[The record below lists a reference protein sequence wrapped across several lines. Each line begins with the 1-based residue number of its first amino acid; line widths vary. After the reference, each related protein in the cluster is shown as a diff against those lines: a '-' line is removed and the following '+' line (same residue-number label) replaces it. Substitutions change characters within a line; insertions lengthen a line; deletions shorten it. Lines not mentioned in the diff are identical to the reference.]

1 MAQSYSQTLEFLYSH
16 LPMFQRIGA
25 AAYRADLSNTIA
37 LCKAAGNPERDL
49 KCIHVAGT
57 NGKGSTSHLL
67 ASIFMEAGYKV
78 GLYTSPHLKDFR
90 ERITI
95 NGKMISKK
103 FVVDFTEKYKNDF
116 KKIEPSFFEMTVVM
130 AFEYF
135 KKQKTDINIIE
146 VGMGGRLDSTNV
158 IVPELSVITTISK
171 DHVQFLGNDLRSIA
185 REKGG
190 IIKEG
195 ISVVK
200 AWTSNPSVRQGADIS
215 PKTGENLAVDD
226 VLKKIAKQKNSKFI
240 LAPKTP
246 KKKYECELKGDYQ
259 QMNISTVLT
268 AVSEMKL
275 HNWKISETNIKK
287 GISKVVTNTNLQGRW
302 QTLSKNPLTIC
313 DIGHNEEGIK
323 EIVKGIK
330 KIKYD
335 HLHFVIGTVN
345 DKDVSTMLSL
355 LPKKATYY
363 FCQAKIPRAMKAEE
377 LKELGEKFGLKG
389 ELYISVK
396 KALQQAK
403 KNASDPS
410 VLRTPPLSKGRKE
423 EETPPSRRLDTS
435 PRIRGG
441 LQRVSKS
448 KSGEAIKI
456 VKEKNDLVFVG
467 GSAFVVA
474 EVV

>member
-1 MAQSYSQTLEFLYSH
+1 
-16 LPMFQRIGA
+16 MFQRIGA
-25 AAYRADLSNTIA
+25 AAYRADLNNTIA

-95 NGKMISKK
+95 NGKMVSKK
-103 FVVDFTEKYKNDF
+103 FVVDFTEKYKKDF

-135 KKQKTDINIIE
+135 KNQKTDINIIE

-158 IVPELSVITTISK
+158 ITPELSIITTISK

-190 IIKEG
+190 IIKSG
-195 ISVVK
+195 VPIVK
-200 AWTSNPSVRQGADIS
+200 SWTPNPSVRQGADIS
-215 PKTGENLAVDD
+215 QTPPSRRRDTSPWKGEDFGVVDE
-226 VLKKIAKQKNSKFI
+226 LKKIAKEKKSKFI
-240 LAPKTP
+240 LAPKDP
-246 KKKYECELKGDYQ
+246 NKNYECELKGDYQ

-268 AVSEMKL
+268 AIEVLVSTGSTNRK
-275 HNWKISETNIKK
+275 WKISEVNIKK
-287 GISKVVTNTNLQGRW
+287 GIAKVVTNTNLQGRW

-330 KIKYD
+330 NIKYD

-345 DKDVSTMLSL
+345 DKDVNTMLSL

-377 LKELGEKFGLKG
+377 LKELGEKFGLRG
-389 ELYISVK
+389 EVYGSVK

-403 KNASDPS
+403 KNAVKP
-410 VLRTPPLSKGRKE
+410 LRPLRFEDSAPPLSKGR
-423 EETPPSRRLDTS
+423 
-435 PRIRGG
+435 
-441 LQRVSKS
+441 SKDKRAK
-448 KSGEAIKI
+448 KSEN
-456 VKEKNDLVFVG
+456 KNDLVFVG

>member
-1 MAQSYSQTLEFLYSH
+1 VAQSYSQTLEFLYSH

-103 FVVDFTEKYKNDF
+103 FVVDFTEKYKKDF

-158 IVPELSVITTISK
+158 IIPELSVITTISK
-171 DHVQFLGNDLRSIA
+171 DHVQFLGNDLREIA

-190 IIKEG
+190 IIKSG
-195 ISVVK
+195 VPILK
-200 AWTSNPSVRQGADIS
+200 AWTPPSRRLDTS
-215 PKTGENLAVDD
+215 PWKGENLGVVDE
-226 VLKKIAKQKNSKFI
+226 LKKIAKHKKSKFI
-240 LAPKTP
+240 LAPKAP

-259 QMNISTVLT
+259 QMNISTVLK
-268 AVSEMKL
+268 VIEEMKL
-275 HNWKISETNIKK
+275 QKWKISEANIKK

-355 LPKKATYY
+355 LPKKAIYY
-363 FCQAKIPRAMKAEE
+363 YCQAKIPRAMKPEE
-377 LKELGEKFGLKG
+377 LKKLGEKFGLKG
-389 ELYISVK
+389 EVYGSVK
-396 KALQQAK
+396 KALKEAK
-403 KNASDPS
+403 KNAIQ
-410 VLRTPPLSKGRKE
+410 
-423 EETPPSRRLDTS
+423 TPPSRRLDTS
-435 PRIRGG
+435 PKIRGG
-441 LQRVSKS
+441 LQQVSKS
-448 KSGEAIKI
+448 KSVDSKNTQ
-456 VKEKNDLVFVG
+456 KKNDLVFVG

>member
-1 MAQSYSQTLEFLYSH
+1 MNYNQTLDFLYSH

-25 AAYRADLSNTIA
+25 DAYRADLKNTFA

-95 NGKMISKK
+95 NGKMVSKK
-103 FVVDFTEKYKNDF
+103 FVVDFTEKYKKDF
-116 KKIEPSFFEMTVVM
+116 KKIKPSFFEMSVVM
-130 AFEYF
+130 AFKYF

-146 VGMGGRLDSTNV
+146 VGMGGRLDATNV

-171 DHVQFLGNDLRSIA
+171 DHIQFLGNDLKSIA

-190 IIKEG
+190 IIKSG
-195 ISVVK
+195 VTVVK
-200 AWTSNPSVRQGADIS
+200 AWTPNPSFRQGADIS
-215 PKTGENLAVDD
+215 RTPSSRIRDTSPWKGEDFGAV
-226 VLKKIAKQKNSKFI
+226 VNELKKIAKQKKSKFI

-259 QMNISTVLT
+259 KMNISTILT
-268 AVSEMKL
+268 AISEMKL
-275 HNWKISETNIKK
+275 QNWKISEANIKK
-287 GISKVVTNTNLQGRW
+287 GIAKVVTNTHLQGRW

-335 HLHFVIGTVN
+335 QLHFVIGTVN
-345 DKDVSTMLSL
+345 DKDVNTMLSL

-377 LKELGEKFGLKG
+377 LKEFGEKFGLKG
-389 ELYISVK
+389 EVYSSVQ
-396 KALQQAK
+396 KALKSAK
-403 KNASDPS
+403 KVASDPS
-410 VLRTPPLSKGRKE
+410 VLRTSPLSKGR
-423 EETPPSRRLDTS
+423 
-435 PRIRGG
+435 
-441 LQRVSKS
+441 SKD
-448 KSGEAIKI
+448 KLAKNNR
-456 VKEKNDLVFVG
+456 KKNDLVFVG

>member
-1 MAQSYSQTLEFLYSH
+1 MNYHQTLDFLFSH

-25 AAYRADLSNTIA
+25 DAYRGDLSNTIA
-37 LCKAAGNPERDL
+37 LCKVAGNPERDL

-90 ERITI
+90 ERINI

-103 FVVDFTEKYKNDF
+103 FVVDFTEKYKKDF

-146 VGMGGRLDSTNV
+146 VGMGGRLDATNV

-171 DHVQFLGNDLRSIA
+171 DHIQFLGNDLRSIA

-190 IIKEG
+190 IIKNG
-195 ISVVK
+195 VPVVK
-200 AWTSNPSVRQGADIS
+200 AFTPPTPPSRRRDT
-215 PKTGENLAVDD
+215 PPWKGEEWGEVVAE
-226 VLKKIAKQKNSKFI
+226 LKKIAKHKKSTFI
-240 LAPKTP
+240 LAPKVSN
-246 KKKYECELKGDYQ
+246 KKYECELKGDYQ

-275 HNWKISETNIKK
+275 HNWKISEENIKK
-287 GISKVVTNTNLQGRW
+287 GIAKVVTNTNLQGRW
-302 QTLSKNPLTIC
+302 QTISKNPLTIC

-355 LPKKATYY
+355 LPKKAIYY

-389 ELYISVK
+389 EVYTSVK
-396 KALQQAK
+396 KALKEAK
-403 KNASDPS
+403 KSADRP
-410 VLRTPPLSKGRKE
+410 LRPLRFEDSAPPLGKGRMKD
-423 EETPPSRRLDTS
+423 RRAKNT
-435 PRIRGG
+435 R
-441 LQRVSKS
+441 K
-448 KSGEAIKI
+448 
-456 VKEKNDLVFVG
+456 KNDLVFVG